1 MRHFR
6 WIGGGIFVVG
16 LAMATPGASQI
27 KKAPGTETAT
37 FAAGCFWCVEEAF
50 DKLDGVIST
59 TSGYTGGRTQ
69 NPTYDQ
75 VSSGGTGHT
84 EAVQV
89 VYDPAKVT
97 YEALLD
103 AFWHNVDAVDGG
115 GQFCDR
121 GSQYRPGVFFHSPG
135 QRQLAEASK
144 TRVAA
149 ALGRPVQV
157 EIVGAGAFYGAEE
170 YHQNYYEKN
179 PLRYKFY
186 KWNCGRAQRLE
197 QLWGK
202 PSEGSRMQGG
212 LIGSVQQAPRL
223 RRSLQHRDGE
233 RGYPHPHE
241 PGQMMWK

>member
-16 LAMATPGASQI
+16 LALATPGASQI
-27 KKAPGTETAT
+27 EKAPGTETAT

-59 TSGYTGGRTQ
+59 TSGYTGGSTQ

-89 VYDPAKVT
+89 TYDPAKVT

-103 AFWHNVDAVDGG
+103 AFWHNVDALDGG

-121 GSQYRPGVFFHSPG
+121 GSQYRPGIFFHSPE
-135 QRQLAEASK
+135 QQQLAEASK
-144 TRVAA
+144 KRVAA
-149 ALGRPVQV
+149 ALGKPVPT
-157 EIVGAGAFYGAEE
+157 EIVAAGAFYKAEG
-170 YHQNYYEKN
+170 YHQNYHEKN

-202 PSEGSRMQGG
+202 PSE
-212 LIGSVQQAPRL
+212 
-223 RRSLQHRDGE
+223 
-233 RGYPHPHE
+233 
-241 PGQMMWK
+241 